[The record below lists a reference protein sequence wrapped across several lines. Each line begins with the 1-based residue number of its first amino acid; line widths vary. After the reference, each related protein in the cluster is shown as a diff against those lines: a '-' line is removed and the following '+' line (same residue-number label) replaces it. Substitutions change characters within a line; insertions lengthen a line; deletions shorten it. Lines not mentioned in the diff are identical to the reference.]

1 VIKRT
6 GNIQKWS
13 VAVVLGALA
22 LAVLAGSAFAAAR
35 SATAGPSA
43 TTGPATV
50 VGSTSATVTGSVNPG
65 GQATTWY
72 VEYGATTSYGSK
84 TTAKSAGSGSST
96 VSVSADLTGL
106 HVGTTYH
113 YRVTASSSGG
123 TSHGSDG
130 VFTTTVPPDV
140 VTGAPSSVTAA
151 TATLNG
157 TVDPNG
163 RQTTF
168 YFEYGTSTSYGTKT
182 PVRSAGSAT
191 TPQAESAGIVGLQA
205 GHTYHFRVVASSDA
219 GSSTGKDVAFTTSS
233 APAVVTADATSLAPT
248 SATLRGTVTP
258 NGLPTTWWFE
268 YGTSTSY
275 RWRTSAH
282 GAGSGGSAVAVASVV
297 NGLRPATTYHFRL
310 VAQNSSGRAYGAD
323 RSFSAVAPPSVQTG
337 SAQSVGPDSA
347 VVTGALD
354 TRGRSTSWWFQYGTS
369 SSYGKSTPARSAG
382 SSAGTQRPSAPLAG
396 LAPAT
401 TYHYRLVAKSDAG
414 TTTGADATFTT
425 AGVTLTVVT
434 RQVVSGGRTTLSGIV
449 PTHNAGEQVAIFA
462 QSYGGGSFLLRSTVL
477 TGPNGTWA
485 FIAKPRIGT
494 TYEASWRGGMSAPVA
509 IGVHPAIALRQTVSR
524 RLVVRVAGARSFA
537 GRLIQVQRLSYG
549 RWRTIRRVRLGVR
562 SGADFRVTLP
572 KGRSTIRVALSIN
585 QAGAGFLGGKS
596 RAITVRR

>member
-1 VIKRT
+1 LVAA
-6 GNIQKWS
+6 GS
-13 VAVVLGALA
+13 VVVTVAA
-22 LAVLAGSAFAAAR
+22 LAGSALAAPQRAAA
-35 SATAGPSA
+35 APTA
-43 TTGPATV
+43 TTGPTTV
-50 VGSTSATVTGSVNPG
+50 VGSSSATVTGSVNPG
-65 GQATTWY
+65 GQTTTWY
-72 VEYGATTSYGSK
+72 VEYGTSSSYGSK

-113 YRVTASSSGG
+113 YRFVATSSSG
-123 TSHGSDG
+123 TSHGGDG

-140 VTGAPSSVTAA
+140 VTGSPSSVGAS

-163 RQTTF
+163 RETTF

-182 PVRSAGSAT
+182 PARSAGSAT
-191 TPQAESAGIVGLQA
+191 TPQSESVGINGLQA
-205 GHTYHFRVVASSDA
+205 GRTYHFRLVASSDA
-219 GSSTGKDVAFTTSS
+219 GTSTGKDVSFITSS
-233 APAVVTADATSLAPT
+233 APAVVTADATSVAPT
-248 SATLRGTVTP
+248 SATLRGSVTP
-258 NGLPTTWWFE
+258 NGLATTWWFE

-275 RWRTSAH
+275 RWKTSAH
-282 GAGSGGSAVAVASVV
+282 SAGSGGKAVSVSAAVS
-297 NGLRPATTYHFRL
+297 GLQPATTYHFRL

-323 RSFSAVAPPSVQTG
+323 RSFSAVGPPSVQTG
-337 SAQSVGPDSA
+337 SAQSIGPDAA

-369 SSYGKSTPARSAG
+369 TSYGKSTPARSAG
-382 SSAGTQRPSAPLAG
+382 SAAGTQRPSTTLGG

-425 AGVTLTVVT
+425 AGVTLTVAT
-434 RQVVSGGRTTLSGIV
+434 RQVVYGGRITLSGVV
-449 PTHNAGEQVAIFA
+449 PTHNAGEQVTIFS

-485 FIAKPRIGT
+485 FIASPRIGT
-494 TYEASWRGGMSAPVA
+494 TYEASWRGGMSAAVA
-509 IGVHPAIALRQTVSR
+509 IGVHPAIALRQTASR
-524 RLVVRVAGARSFA
+524 RFVVHVTGARSFA
-537 GRLIQVQRLSYG
+537 RRLIQVQRLSYG
-549 RWRTIRRVRLGVR
+549 RWRTIRRIRLGAR
-562 SGADFRVTLP
+562 SGADFRISLP
-572 KGRSTIRVALSIN
+572 KGRSTIRIALSVN